1 MGLVFVAVFMR
12 HQLGDVD
19 LQGSYSCLLLC
30 NDPLLPCG
38 TLCKSGNG
46 ALHVAGGVVF
56 ALQSCLLV
64 SYECV
69 FGVAGAL

>member
-1 MGLVFVAVFMR
+1 MSLVFVAVFMR

-19 LQGSYSCLLLC
+19 LQSSYSRLLLS
-30 NDPLLPCG
+30 NDPLLLCG
-38 TLCKSGNG
+38 TLCQSGDG
-46 ALHVAGGVVF
+46 ALHAAGGMVF

-69 FGVAGAL
+69 FGAAGAL